1 VTFSL
6 PQPEGVNVLPGM
18 TATVM
23 RYPPPGEA
31 VEIVVPAIAIF
42 ADEAGSPHVW
52 IVDRASG
59 TVERRSVRTGELS
72 ETDSIVVLDGLVP
85 GEDVAVSAVSQI
97 RDGMTVRP
105 VEEVSGL

>member
-1 VTFSL
+1 
-6 PQPEGVNVLPGM
+6 M

-23 RYPPPGEA
+23 RYPPPGER

-52 IVDRASG
+52 IVDRSTG
-59 TVERRSVRTGELS
+59 MVERRPVRTGDLS
-72 ETDSIVVLDGLVP
+72 KTDSIVVLEGLVP
-85 GEDVAVSAVSQI
+85 GEEIAVSGVSLL
-97 RDGMTVRP
+97 REGMTVRP